1 MMNGIAMYASIQAP
15 NLDSVVREHAPLVK
29 RIAYH
34 LLSRLPPSVQV
45 DDLIQAGMEGLLE
58 AAKHYNPGQG
68 ASFETYAGIRIRGAM
83 LDELRRYDWTPRSV
97 HRKARDVAE
106 AMRLIEAKTGRD
118 ARDAEV
124 AEMLGIPLAE
134 YHQVLQ
140 DALSCR
146 IFSVEELLES
156 GDSKLED
163 FADSSASPIDRLTR
177 EGFAQALADAISGLP
192 ERERLVVSLYYE
204 EELNLRE
211 IGEVLGVSESR
222 VCQIQ
227 SQAMLRL
234 RARMHDWL
242 DPVNQKPP
250 RGKKRSAEQR
260 VD

>member
-1 MMNGIAMYASIQAP
+1 MNGIALYASVQAP
-15 NLDSVVREHAPLVK
+15 GVDAIVGQHASLVK

-34 LLSRLPPSVQV
+34 LMSRLPSSVQV
-45 DDLIQAGMEGLLE
+45 EDLIQAGMVGLLE
-58 AAKHYNPGQG
+58 AARQYDHAQG

-106 AMRLIEAKTGRD
+106 AMRAIEARTGRD

-124 AEMLGIPLAE
+124 AEYLGLSVSE

-146 IFSVEELLES
+146 IFSIEELLEA
-156 GDSKLED
+156 GDSALDEC
-163 FADSSASPIDRLTR
+163 ADSASPPIEALTQS
-177 EGFAQALADAISGLP
+177 GFAEALADAISGLP
-192 ERERLVVSLYYE
+192 ERERLVISLYYE

-222 VCQIQ
+222 VCQVQ

-234 RARMHDWL
+234 RARMQGWL
-242 DPVNQKPP
+242 D
-250 RGKKRSAEQR
+250 AEQSAGAR
-260 VD
+260 AKGRRKAVQA